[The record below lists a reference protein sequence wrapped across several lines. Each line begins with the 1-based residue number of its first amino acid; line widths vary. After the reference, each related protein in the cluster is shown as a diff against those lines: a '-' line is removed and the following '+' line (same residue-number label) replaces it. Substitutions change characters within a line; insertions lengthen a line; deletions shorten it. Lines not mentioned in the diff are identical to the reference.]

1 MLSDTSLKII
11 SEWKPVSEQ
20 TVGGGQKVSSKI
32 KSWKN
37 CGLPLPVQM
46 KLTGTRCTLL
56 SYRSKTLNKIHE
68 KSFQILNRQH
78 RIVIPKN
85 YEVNFD
91 CSSLLSEG
99 SKPQHR
105 KDLKLR
111 WESSW
116 EEHLKGEQRELQIFG
131 RGLLHVFS
139 WVLINRCIWNY
150 PMLREEP
157 PERNK
162 QNNPW
167 DSNG

>member
-1 MLSDTSLKII
+1 
-11 SEWKPVSEQ
+11 
-20 TVGGGQKVSSKI
+20 
-32 KSWKN
+32 
-37 CGLPLPVQM
+37 M

-56 SYRSKTLNKIHE
+56 SYKSKTLNKIHE

-105 KDLKLR
+105 KELKLR
-111 WESSW
+111 IQLRASERRA
-116 EEHLKGEQRELQIFG
+116 QRELQIFG
-131 RGLLHVFS
+131 RGFLHVFS

-150 PMLREEP
+150 PMLGEEP
-157 PERNK
+157 PEWNK

-167 DSNG
+167 DSNRGSYSSCSHQTKWENFLIIHGALVGYSEGSLFLQ